1 MKTSRVISK
10 TPGEAVGFF
19 PQKLRSIGF
28 RCCRSESVDTQH
40 KKMTLSIN
48 FFTIGNVGTVT
59 VTLSSVLTQTT
70 IETTLLSGSNL
81 ITLRRMQ
88 KMTISKISK
97 ILASTTLLAG
107 ISFGAFAAENAS
119 GVAEHLSMLVETT
132 KAAQTA
138 ATGGDKDGCV
148 SNIKQAIQHYKE
160 LTGAPNGK
168 PMQDAMKLMKEAKED
183 CSNGNTAEAASK
195 LTGVIQVEQKIQA
208 ENSR

>member
-1 MKTSRVISK
+1 
-10 TPGEAVGFF
+10 
-19 PQKLRSIGF
+19 
-28 RCCRSESVDTQH
+28 
-40 KKMTLSIN
+40 
-48 FFTIGNVGTVT
+48 
-59 VTLSSVLTQTT
+59 
-70 IETTLLSGSNL
+70 
-81 ITLRRMQ
+81 
-88 KMTISKISK
+88 MTISKISK